1 MKFDKLF
8 EEVMNGPKEEDSLE
22 FIKSIPVEQLIKI
35 FREDLHI
42 YFQSIEGTAHEDAAQ
57 DRIQMIGN
65 ELLAKGLMPEDLDTI
80 YKQIHDEASNASE
93 EPQHDEYEHKGWP
106 GDGSGEDD
114 FADYNQMEGDDY

>member
-8 EEVMNGPKEEDSLE
+8 EEVMGVSKDEDSLE

-42 YFQSIEGTAHEDAAQ
+42 YFQSIEGTQHEDAAQ

-65 ELLAKGLMPEDLDTI
+65 ELLKKGLLPEDIDTI
-80 YKQIHDEASNASE
+80 YRQVHDEV
-93 EPQHDEYEHKGWP
+93 KGTS
-106 GDGSGEDD
+106 DK
-114 FADYNQMEGDDY
+114 

>member
-8 EEVMNGPKEEDSLE
+8 EKVMGVAKEEDSLE

-35 FREDLHI
+35 FREDLHT

-57 DRIQMIGN
+57 EHIQMIGN

-80 YKQIHDEASNASE
+80 YKQVHDEVKGDSN
-93 EPQHDEYEHKGWP
+93 K
-106 GDGSGEDD
+106 
-114 FADYNQMEGDDY
+114 